1 MTQLKHKSAAYS
13 TKELHK
19 KKFSYSAFGLP
30 TTPIEPF
37 HFHCVFFYQSIENWA
52 DDIIFASSYRMCLV
66 TTTTTTINTTTNILL
81 PFPPRPNPCLL
92 SSFTL
97 DSISVSS
104 SYLSKYLDVS
114 SFFYKRPI
122 KSATGACTKQGQSSS
137 TRLSV
142 FATLQLDSGVR
153 RKLP

>member
-19 KKFSYSAFGLP
+19 KNSLTLHSACRLP
-30 TTPIEPF
+30 LSS
-37 HFHCVFFYQSIENWA
+37 HFIFIVFFFYQSIENWA